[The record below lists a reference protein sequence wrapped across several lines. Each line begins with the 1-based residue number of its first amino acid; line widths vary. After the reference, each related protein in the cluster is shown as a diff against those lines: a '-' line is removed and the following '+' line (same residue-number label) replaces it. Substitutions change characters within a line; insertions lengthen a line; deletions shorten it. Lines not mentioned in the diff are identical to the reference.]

1 METNGKKVWFITGSS
16 RGLGFEFAKAALERG
31 DLVAA
36 TSIEPERIEILTEQY
51 GDRVWSAYLDV
62 TDRGQAFDIMRKAKE
77 YFGRIDAMISNAGYG
92 HFGAVEEFSNEEFRH
107 QLEVNLFGSM
117 NVIQAVLPIMREQ
130 GSGHIIQLSS
140 IGGTIAQPLVGA
152 YNASKWA
159 MEGLCDALSQEVEQF
174 GIKVTLVEPGP
185 FKTNF
190 NNASLVVEQPIEA
203 YAPMTAG
210 FFQAIDP
217 DTFEDAKI
225 VAGKVL
231 RIVDAEKVPLRVLVG
246 TGMVDVVAKVYEQ
259 KITTWE
265 EWKKD

>member
-1 METNGKKVWFITGSS
+1 MEAKNKKVWFITGSS
-16 RGLGFEFAKAALERG
+16 RGLGFEFTKAALERG

-36 TSIEPERIEILTEQY
+36 TSIEPERIETLTEQY

-62 TDRGQAFDIMRKAKE
+62 TDRGQAFEIMQKAKE
-77 YFGRIDAMISNAGYG
+77 HFGRIDIMISNAGYG

-107 QLEVNLFGSM
+107 QLEVNFFGSV

-140 IGGTIAQPLVGA
+140 IGGTISQPLVGA

-174 GIKVTLVEPGP
+174 GIKVTLAEPGP
-185 FKTNF
+185 FKTDF
-190 NNASLVVEQPIEA
+190 NNASLTVKWPIES

-210 FFQAIDP
+210 FFEVINP

-259 KITTWE
+259 KIATWE